1 MNTLLTTWGE
11 QLNPSQV
18 LEEYPRPHMVRES
31 YVNLNGFWDYAIT
44 EEEDFPYQMEGAIL
58 VPFSPEALLSRVH
71 SHLSP
76 EEYLWY
82 ERVLPVQKPQDNSR
96 CILHFGAVDQC
107 AIVFING
114 RKVCRHVG
122 GYLPFEADITDFLTT
137 DENVLTVRVQDYSDT
152 SYHSRGKQSLNPS
165 GMFYT
170 AQSGIWQTVWLEWVP
185 QVYIKDLRL
194 TPVFDKSFVIV
205 EITRNKYAE
214 EKVVCEI
221 DDGSEVTRVESFQTK
236 FVVPLKNRVPWT
248 PESPFLYKVKVSTG
262 GDSVSGYFAMR
273 TFTIEKDRKGLSRF
287 CLNHQPLFLQ
297 GILDQGYWP
306 DGLYTAPSDEALIF
320 DITKVK
326 ELGFNMIRK
335 HIKIESP
342 RWYYHCDRLGMIVWQ
357 DMVNGGTSY
366 SSPVVTWLP
375 TAAPKLREKI
385 DDHNYRLLGRKSRK
399 GRLEWIRECRDTILY
414 LSHYPCISTWV
425 LFNEGWG
432 QFDADLITEQV
443 KKLDPE
449 RLVDSTS
456 GWFIQNNSDFHSV
469 HTYFRKLK
477 LEVSDKPYVISEYGG
492 YACHIPEHSAVD
504 KVYGYKN
511 FKTVEEFQAAL
522 EQLQKQE
529 LEPLIS
535 QGLCGAVY
543 TQLSDVE
550 NEVNGLFT
558 YDRKVCKLI

>member
-44 EEEDFPYQMEGAIL
+44 EEGDFPYQMEGTIL
-58 VPFSPEALLSRVH
+58 VPFSPESLLSRVH
-71 SHLSP
+71 SHLTP
-76 EEYLWY
+76 DEYLWY
-82 ERVLPVQKPQDNSR
+82 ERVLPAQKPQDNSR

-122 GYLPFEADITDFLTT
+122 GYLPFEVDITDYLTA

-152 SYHSRGKQSLNPS
+152 SYHARGKQSLNPS
-165 GMFYT
+165 DMFYT

-185 QVYIKDLRL
+185 EVYIKDLRL
-194 TPVFDKSFVIV
+194 TPVFDNSSVIV
-205 EITRNKYAE
+205 EITRNTYTE

-221 DDGSEVTRVESFQTK
+221 DDGSEVIRVESFKTK
-236 FVVPLKNRVPWT
+236 FAVPLKNRIPWT
-248 PESPFLYKVKVSTG
+248 PESPFLYQVTVKTKE
-262 GDSVSGYFAMR
+262 DCVSGYFAMR
-273 TFTIEKDRKGLSRF
+273 TFTIEKDRKGFPRF

-357 DMVNGGTSY
+357 DMVNGGTTY
-366 SSPVVTWLP
+366 SSPLVTWLP
-375 TAAPKLREKI
+375 TAAPKIREKI
-385 DDHNYRLLGRKSRK
+385 DDHNYKLLGRKSRK

-456 GWFIQNNSDFHSV
+456 GWFTQNNSDFHSV

-477 LEVSDKPYVISEYGG
+477 PEVSDKPYVISEYGG
-492 YACHIPEHSAVD
+492 YACHIPEHSVVN
-504 KVYGYKN
+504 KVYGY
-511 FKTVEEFQAAL
+511 
-522 EQLQKQE
+522 
-529 LEPLIS
+529 
-535 QGLCGAVY
+535 
-543 TQLSDVE
+543 
-550 NEVNGLFT
+550 
-558 YDRKVCKLI
+558 RKF